1 MITSYLRAS
10 LALSNCFYAEW
21 AVPTIDFPMDQNK
34 LKKAL
39 SPLPLGD
46 IQYFDSIGSTN
57 SEALAWATGGAKD
70 LSLVIA
76 DEQTAGRGRLGRK
89 WFTPKGTA
97 LALSI
102 ILRPTTGEKP
112 YLTRIVGL
120 AALAVTDVLRTRG
133 LVSQIKWPND
143 VLLNGRKVA
152 GILVESVWSGE
163 DVDGLVIGIGVNVLE
178 EAVPSAEL
186 LFFPATSLEE
196 SLGPLVE
203 REKVLHDILAG
214 LIALRP
220 HLSSDSFIASWEKA
234 LAFRGEQVQAEGKD
248 GSLVTGKLLGLEP
261 DGSLRLMDET
271 GKSVTVRFGDVR
283 LRPGK

>member
-1 MITSYLRAS
+1 M
-10 LALSNCFYAEW
+10 N
-21 AVPTIDFPMDQNK
+21 QNE

-39 SPLPLGD
+39 SKLPLGD
-46 IQYFDSIGSTN
+46 VRYFESIGSTN
-57 SEALAWATGGAKD
+57 NEALAWATGGARD

-76 DEQTAGRGRLGRK
+76 DEQTAGRGRLDRK

-97 LALSI
+97 LAISL
-102 ILRPTTGEKP
+102 ILRPTDGEKSH
-112 YLTRIVGL
+112 LSRIVGL
-120 AALAVTDVLRTRG
+120 AALAVADSLRTRG

-152 GILVESVWSGE
+152 GILVESVWSGDE
-163 DVDGLVIGIGVNVLE
+163 VDGLVIGIGMNVLK

-196 SLGPLVE
+196 SLGPHVE

-220 HLSSDSFIASWEKA
+220 HLGSDSFIASWEKA
-234 LAFRGEQVQAEGKD
+234 LAFRGEQVQPEQD
-248 GSLVTGKLLGLEP
+248 GSLITGKLIGLES
-261 DGSLRLMDET
+261 DGSLRLVDEA
-271 GKSVTVRFGDVR
+271 GKSITVRFGDVR